1 MKKYSDLIPQ
11 TQISESDYDF
21 IYYVADEMGVK
32 VTEVMRKAIDAY
44 MAAPNTKNS
53 ERTGFICLATGF
65 MVAEEQEA
73 FISQKRIELKG
84 LSRVVRNA
92 IQALKNQYQGVVINE
107 QPNRR
112 YYYQPKRRRK

>member
-21 IYYVADEMGVK
+21 IYHIADETGVK
-32 VTEVMRKAIDAY
+32 VTEVMRQAIAAY
-44 MAAPNTKNS
+44 MVAPNTKNS

-65 MVAEEQEA
+65 MVTEEQEA

-84 LSRVVRNA
+84 LSKVIRNA

-112 YYYQPKRRRK
+112 YYYEPKRRRK